1 MIKFPKNFLWGGAV
15 AANQCEGAYNVDGKG
30 LSIMD
35 VVTSGT
41 KTSPRNVT
49 LLNDKNEKEKEMMW
63 LVNSLEGKK
72 LAVFDDEFY
81 PNHDGIDFYHH
92 YKEDIALFAEMGFKC
107 FRMSIAWSRIY
118 PNGYDK
124 EPNEKGLQFYDDVF
138 NELLKYN
145 IEPIVTISHYE
156 TPLALTNEWNAWADR
171 RTIDCY
177 MRYCETIFKRYKD
190 KVKYWMTF
198 NEIDVVEFAPYLEC
212 GVVSHDPQTIT
223 NAIYHQFIASAKAVL
238 LAHEIIPNS
247 MVGMMIHYAPSY
259 PYTCNPEDVLLSM
272 QTVNKHSLFF
282 SDVMCRGYYPN
293 YKLKELE
300 RNNLVLPKCPND
312 DDLLKAGVVDYI
324 GFSYY
329 QSGTVGHTE
338 AETVSG
344 NMMNSLKNPYLTTSE
359 WGWTID
365 PTGLRIALN
374 QLYERYQ
381 KPLMVVENGLGA
393 KDTLEDGQIHDDYRI
408 DYLRKHIQAMN
419 DAINIDGVDLIGYT
433 PWGCID
439 LVSASTGEMAKRYG
453 FIYVDKHEDKTGT
466 NKRIKKDSFYW
477 YKEVIS
483 SDGENL

>member
-1 MIKFPKNFLWGGAV
+1 MTKFPKNFLWGGAV

-177 MRYCETIFKRYKD
+177 MRYCETIFKRY
-190 KVKYWMTF
+190 
-198 NEIDVVEFAPYLEC
+198 A
-212 GVVSHDPQTIT
+212 
-223 NAIYHQFIASAKAVL
+223 QFIKNVATRSL
-238 LAHEIIPNS
+238 NLA
-247 MVGMMIHYAPSY
+247 
-259 PYTCNPEDVLLSM
+259 
-272 QTVNKHSLFF
+272 
-282 SDVMCRGYYPN
+282 
-293 YKLKELE
+293 
-300 RNNLVLPKCPND
+300 
-312 DDLLKAGVVDYI
+312 
-324 GFSYY
+324 
-329 QSGTVGHTE
+329 
-338 AETVSG
+338 
-344 NMMNSLKNPYLTTSE
+344 
-359 WGWTID
+359 
-365 PTGLRIALN
+365 
-374 QLYERYQ
+374 
-381 KPLMVVENGLGA
+381 
-393 KDTLEDGQIHDDYRI
+393 
-408 DYLRKHIQAMN
+408 
-419 DAINIDGVDLIGYT
+419 
-433 PWGCID
+433 
-439 LVSASTGEMAKRYG
+439 
-453 FIYVDKHEDKTGT
+453 
-466 NKRIKKDSFYW
+466 
-477 YKEVIS
+477 
-483 SDGENL
+483 